1 MKFLDRLAS
10 GLINPKRIKTFSKD
24 KFGMVFLYFIFLFII
39 MIMPIIFSIVT
50 TDYLDYSTQ
59 TQLKNIL
66 SSEDIPYEIV
76 NGELTLIDNSKKK
89 DYYRFEDSEYA
100 IFFTELATLDYNQI
114 TQSNNNGNTRSTYLS
129 FGENKINIIMGKD
142 AIHISYSLLD
152 FELGKYSDYEE
163 FEGLDFSD
171 SSINNS
177 DLWEP
182 LMLGYKKV
190 LSNYVGVINTIYII
204 IYAISIIGNLIIFSL
219 LATLIS
225 RIGYKLYSFKDNW
238 KLVIYCMMGYVLGN
252 FLSTLTGVSIFGFI
266 GIVITLIYAF
276 SLNRVGGM
284 QDEL

>member
-204 IYAISIIGNLIIFSL
+204 IYAISIIFSL

>member
-39 MIMPIIFSIVT
+39 MIMPIIFSVVT

-76 NGELTLIDNSKKK
+76 NGELILIDNSKKK
-89 DYYRFEDSEYA
+89 DYYRFEDSEYV

-152 FELGKYSDYEE
+152 FVLGKYSDYEE

-252 FLSTLTGVSIFGFI
+252 VLSTLTGVSIFGFI